1 MQPEDIDKLF
11 RERLAGHAPTPPAF
25 VWAEIEAEI
34 QPARRRRPV
43 MWLAAASVALL
54 VLLGAAGWLLL
65 GGGAAG
71 PAARPELA
79 ASAPNHGPAA
89 GATAPQAAG
98 PGNNSAEK
106 QPLLAA
112 AQINEAARATAEAA
126 APSSPSEATATAE
139 ASGPAALVATTVR
152 ASAARSGGV
161 QPGPAADRRPSTHTA
176 TVASNPPANEPAPVT
191 ALAATTPELPQP
203 TLAPA
208 PKRPAALPTQTV
220 ALTGP
225 IEVEVRPAYEA
236 PAPEQPARRRG
247 VLAVLR
253 QVRNVVQGEPVSL
266 TAAGLPETV
275 TVQARLAGRT
285 LTKTIQL

>member
-11 RERLAGHAPTPPAF
+11 RERLAGHAPTPPTF

-34 QPARRRRPV
+34 QPAKRRRPA

-54 VLLGAAGWLLL
+54 VLLGAAGWLLT
-65 GGGAAG
+65 GGLAPAG
-71 PAARPELA
+71 RPELA
-79 ASAPNHGPAA
+79 A
-89 GATAPQAAG
+89 TAPARVPAGRATDVANAAASN
-98 PGNNSAEK
+98 NNSADE
-106 QPLLAA
+106 QELLAA
-112 AQINEAARATAEAA
+112 AEINNAARATAEAA
-126 APSSPSEATATAE
+126 TPSGPSEATATVT

-152 ASAARSGGV
+152 VAASRPGGV
-161 QPGPAADRRPSTHTA
+161 QPGPTTDRRPPTSSA
-176 TVASNPPANEPAPVT
+176 TVALGLPANEPAPVT
-191 ALAATTPELPQP
+191 ALAATAPDLPKP

-208 PKRPAALPTQTV
+208 LKRPAALSTATV

-225 IEVEVRPAYEA
+225 IEVDVRPAYEA
-236 PAPEQPARRRG
+236 PELPQPARRRG

-253 QVRNVVQGEPVSL
+253 QVRNVVKGEPVSL

-275 TVQARLAGRT
+275 TVQARLGSRT

>member
-11 RERLAGHAPTPPAF
+11 RERLADHAPTPPAF

-34 QPARRRRPV
+34 QPAKRRRPA

-65 GGGAAG
+65 GGAG
-71 PAARPELA
+71 PATRPELA
-79 ASAPNHGPAA
+79 ATTPARVPAA
-89 GATAPQAAG
+89 GATAPEAVG
-98 PGNNSAEK
+98 TENNSAEK
-106 QPLLAA
+106 QALLAA
-112 AQINEAARATAEAA
+112 AEINEATRATAEAT
-126 APSSPSEATATAE
+126 APSGPSEATATVM

-152 ASAARSGGV
+152 AAASRPGGV
-161 QPGPAADRRPSTHTA
+161 QPGLAADRRPPTSSA
-176 TVASNPPANEPAPVT
+176 AVASERLPANEPAPLT
-191 ALAATTPELPQP
+191 ALAATAPDLPKP

-208 PKRPAALPTQTV
+208 LKRPAALATATV

-236 PAPEQPARRRG
+236 PEPEPARRRG

-275 TVQARLAGRT
+275 TVQARLGSRT

>member
-1 MQPEDIDKLF
+1 MQPDDIDKLF

-34 QPARRRRPV
+34 QPAKRRRPV

-65 GGGAAG
+65 GGSG

-79 ASAPNHGPAA
+79 AAPPARVPA
-89 GATAPQAAG
+89 GRTTKAAAADAK
-98 PGNNSAEK
+98 NNSAD
-106 QPLLAA
+106 QQALLAA
-112 AQINEAARATAEAA
+112 AEINTAARATAVAA
-126 APSSPSEATATAE
+126 APSGPSEATATVTAP
-139 ASGPAALVATTVR
+139 GPAALVATTVR
-152 ASAARSGGV
+152 VAASQPGGV
-161 QPGPAADRRPSTHTA
+161 QPGLTANRRPPTSSS
-176 TVASNPPANEPAPVT
+176 TVASERLPANEPAPAT
-191 ALAATTPELPQP
+191 ALAATVPNLPEPA
-203 TLAPA
+203 LAPVL
-208 PKRPAALPTQTV
+208 KRSAALATATV

-236 PAPEQPARRRG
+236 PEPEQPARRRG

-275 TVQARLAGRT
+275 TVQARLGSRT
-285 LTKTIQL
+285 LTKTIHL

>member
-1 MQPEDIDKLF
+1 MQPDDIDKLF
-11 RERLAGHAPTPPAF
+11 RERLGGHAPTPPAF

-34 QPARRRRPV
+34 QPAKRRRPA

-54 VLLGAAGWLLL
+54 VLLGAAGWLLT
-65 GGGAAG
+65 GGSDTSAG
-71 PAARPELA
+71 RVELA
-79 ASAPNHGPAA
+79 AAKPARVPATSTPAA
-89 GATAPQAAG
+89 ADAAR
-98 PGNNSAEK
+98 NNSTDQ

-112 AQINEAARATAEAA
+112 AEINDVAQATAEAA
-126 APSSPSEATATAE
+126 APSGPSEATATVK

-152 ASAARSGGV
+152 AAASRSGGV
-161 QPGPAADRRPSTHTA
+161 QPGPTAARRPPANTA
-176 TVASNPPANEPAPVT
+176 AVASNQPANAPALVT
-191 ALAATTPELPQP
+191 ALAATAPDLPQP
-203 TLAPA
+203 TPAPA
-208 PKRPAALPTQTV
+208 FKRPAALPTTTV
-220 ALTGP
+220 AFTGP

-236 PAPEQPARRRG
+236 PEPAEPARRRG

-253 QVRNVVQGEPVSL
+253 QVRNAVQGEPVSL

>member
-34 QPARRRRPV
+34 QPAKRRRPV

-54 VLLGAAGWLLL
+54 VLLGAAGWLLT
-65 GGGAAG
+65 GG
-71 PAARPELA
+71 PAPTLRPGLATTTPARVPA
-79 ASAPNHGPAA
+79 ASAPAA
-89 GATAPQAAG
+89 ATAP
-98 PGNNSAEK
+98 NNTSVDQ

-112 AQINEAARATAEAA
+112 AELNDAAQATVEATA
-126 APSSPSEATATAE
+126 PSGPSEATATVS

-152 ASAARSGGV
+152 ATAARPGGV
-161 QPGPAADRRPSTHTA
+161 QPGPAADRRSSTSSA
-176 TVASNPPANEPAPVT
+176 TVASGLPANEPAPVL
-191 ALAATTPELPQP
+191 ALAASAPELPETKWVAQ
-203 TLAPA
+203 
-208 PKRPAALPTQTV
+208 KRPAALPTATV

-225 IEVEVRPAYEA
+225 IEVDVRPAYAA
-236 PAPEQPARRRG
+236 PQPAQPARRHG